1 MKKMICVLILLA
13 MSGICFTSVAAD
25 TEDSGKQE
33 HYVYP
38 IDVTSD
44 NWFDYTVLEKNEM
57 LRINDETLGK
67 MTDEN
72 LVYAI
77 ADYPYLVDYLAYGED
92 VLRFSKYCSAMGELL
107 SRETCA
113 DSLKKY
119 SRQIIEEY
127 KSNPREDGRST
138 IVSYLLQDITEAVSN
153 KTRPNSGTRLLNYV
167 FTPNGS
173 KVYVTYPSESHTTA
187 YHQAADADAVST
199 YGISLVRG
207 GSCTYNHHSYA
218 WYSTASTNNCWMG
231 NPSAY
236 MTDGSYTLKYSGGTS
251 SSLYSYGVSQND
263 RLYYANNT
271 HSAIFTGY
279 TGGGAPFASYSATS
293 KWGTLGVF
301 VHGVTNVPAGCN
313 YSTVSIWHR

>member
-1 MKKMICVLILLA
+1 MRKVICVLLLLA
-13 MSGICFTSVAAD
+13 LSGKCFIGVAVDAKD
-25 TEDSGKQE
+25 RGKQE

-38 IDVTSD
+38 IDVTSE
-44 NWFDYTVLEKNEM
+44 NWFDYTVLEKSEM
-57 LRINDETLGK
+57 LRIDDETLGK
-67 MTDEN
+67 MTDED

-92 VLRFSKYCSAMGELL
+92 VFKFSKYCSAMRELL

-119 SRQIIEEY
+119 SKQIVEEY
-127 KSNPREDGRST
+127 KTKPREDGRST
-138 IVSYLLQDITEAVSN
+138 VVSYLMQDIAEAVSE
-153 KTRPNSGTRLLNYV
+153 TTWLNSGGLRAYYV
-167 FTPNGS
+167 YTPNGS
-173 KVYVTYPSESHTTA
+173 SVSVTHPSESHTAA
-187 YHQAADADAVST
+187 YHQAADADVVAT
-199 YGISLVRG
+199 YGVSLVRG
-207 GSCTYNHHSYA
+207 GSCKYNHHSYA
-218 WYSTASTNNCWMG
+218 WYSTASTNNCLM
-231 NPSAY
+231 NDPSEY

-251 SSLYSYGVSQND
+251 VSLYSYGVSQND

>member
-1 MKKMICVLILLA
+1 MKRFFCILLLMA
-13 MSGICFTSVAAD
+13 LSGLLLTGAKVDPGD
-25 TEDSGKQE
+25 TEKSG
-33 HYVYP
+33 HYAYP
-38 IDVTSD
+38 IDVTSGK
-44 NWFDYTVLEKNEM
+44 WFDYTVLEKSEM
-57 LRINDETLGK
+57 LRIDDETLGK
-67 MTDEN
+67 MTDED

-92 VLRFSKYCSAMGELL
+92 IRRFSEYCSAMGELL

-119 SRQIIEEY
+119 SRQIVEEY
-127 KSNPREDGRST
+127 KTRPREDGRST
-138 IVSYLLQDITEAVSN
+138 VVSYLLQDIAEAVSE
-153 KTRPNSGTRLLNYV
+153 TSRDDSGGLRASYV
-167 FTPNGS
+167 YTPNGS
-173 KVYVTYPSESHTTA
+173 LVSVTQPSESHTTA

-199 YGISLVRG
+199 YGVSLVRC
-207 GSCTYNHHSYA
+207 GSCKYNHHSYA
-218 WYSTASTNNCWMG
+218 WYSTASTNNCWMN

-236 MTDGSYTLKYSGGTS
+236 MTDGSYALKYSGGTS
-251 SSLYSYGVSQND
+251 SSLYSYGISQND

-301 VHGVTNVPAGCN
+301 VHGVTNVPAGYN
-313 YSTVSIWHR
+313 YTTISIWHR

>member
-1 MKKMICVLILLA
+1 MALSGLLLTGA
-13 MSGICFTSVAAD
+13 KVDPGD
-25 TEDSGKQE
+25 TEKSG
-33 HYVYP
+33 HYAYP
-38 IDVTSD
+38 IDVTSGK
-44 NWFDYTVLEKNEM
+44 WFDYTVLEKSEM
-57 LRINDETLGK
+57 LRIDDETLGK
-67 MTDEN
+67 MTDED

-92 VLRFSKYCSAMGELL
+92 IRRFSEYCSAMGELL

-119 SRQIIEEY
+119 SRQIVEEY
-127 KSNPREDGRST
+127 KTRPREDGRST
-138 IVSYLLQDITEAVSN
+138 VVSYLLQDIAEAVSE
-153 KTRPNSGTRLLNYV
+153 TSRDDSGGLRASYV
-167 FTPNGS
+167 YTPNGS
-173 KVYVTYPSESHTTA
+173 LVSVTQPSESHTTA

-199 YGISLVRG
+199 YGVSLVRC
-207 GSCTYNHHSYA
+207 GSCKYNHHSYA
-218 WYSTASTNNCWMG
+218 WYSTASTNNCWMN

-236 MTDGSYTLKYSGGTS
+236 MTDGSYALKYSGGTS
-251 SSLYSYGVSQND
+251 SSLYSYGISQND

-301 VHGVTNVPAGCN
+301 VHGVTNVPAGYN
-313 YSTVSIWHR
+313 YTTISIWHR

>member
-1 MKKMICVLILLA
+1 MALSGLLLTGA
-13 MSGICFTSVAAD
+13 KVDPGD
-25 TEDSGKQE
+25 TEKSG

-38 IDVTSD
+38 INVTSEK
-44 NWFDYTVLEKNEM
+44 WFDYTVLEKSEM
-57 LRINDETLGK
+57 LRIDDETLK
-67 MTDEN
+67 RMSDED

-92 VLRFSKYCSAMGELL
+92 VVMFSKSCSAIEELL

-113 DSLKKY
+113 DSLNRY
-119 SRQIIEEY
+119 SKQIIEEY
-127 KSNPREDGRST
+127 RDNPRADGRSVV
-138 IVSYLLQDITEAVSN
+138 VSYLLQDIAESVSAN
-153 KTRPNSGTRLLNYV
+153 TRINPNLSRSNYV
-167 FTPNGS
+167 YTPNYTP
-173 KVYVTYPSESHTTA
+173 VYVTHPSESHTTA

-199 YGISLVRG
+199 YGVSLVQQ
-207 GSCTYNHHSYA
+207 GSCKYNHHSYA
-218 WYSTASTNNCWMG
+218 WYSTSGSNTCWMLD
-231 NPSAY
+231 PSPY

-251 SSLYSYGVSQND
+251 SSLYTYGVCQND